1 MPTPRARPPTDLL
14 LPALQRDGGAGL
26 GRQLEVALREAI
38 RAGRLREGERLPP
51 TRALAADLRVS
62 RNVVL
67 EAYAQLVA
75 EGYLEARTRAGTHV
89 RAGAVRT
96 AHPVSRTGAERWRYD
111 LRPGVPDVGRFP
123 RSEWARALARA
134 ARSVPLSDLEY
145 GDPSGVEPLRAAL
158 AAHLRRVRGVVVEP
172 DRIVVCS
179 GVAQALR
186 LANVFLAERGVR
198 VLAAEDPSHPEPRAF
213 AEADGLR
220 VTPVPVDAGGID
232 VVALGDSGAGAV
244 HLTPAHQFPLGVVLA
259 PDRRAALAAWA
270 QDRRGWI
277 LEDDYDAEFRYDRDP
292 VGAVQGLAP
301 ERTLYA
307 GSVSKTLAPGLRL
320 GWLVA
325 PPDAAPRLA
334 ALKRSS
340 DLGSPSIDQWALAGL
355 LESGAY
361 ERHVRRLRVR
371 YRRRR
376 DALVEAV
383 TRHLP
388 EARLSGVAAGV
399 HAVLELPRG
408 ADEGRVTEAAS
419 RRSLRLLPLG
429 LYAVRQARPPAV
441 VLGYGRL
448 HETAIDGAVRALAAA
463 VRSPGWSSG
472 A

>member
-1 MPTPRARPPTDLL
+1 MPTPRARPPTDVL
-14 LPALQRDGGAGL
+14 LPALHRDGGGL
-26 GRQLEVALREAI
+26 GRQLEVAVRDAI
-38 RAGRLREGERLPP
+38 RTGRLREGERLPP
-51 TRALAADLRVS
+51 SRTLARELRVS

-89 RAGAVRT
+89 RAGAVQP
-96 AHPVSRTGAERWRYD
+96 AQPVGQTGAERWRYD

-145 GDPSGVEPLRAAL
+145 GDPSGVEALRAAL
-158 AAHLRRVRGVVVEP
+158 AVHLRRVRGVIVEP
-172 DRIVVCS
+172 ERIVVCS

-186 LANVFLAERGVR
+186 LANAFLVEQGVT

-220 VTPVPVDAGGID
+220 VTAVPVDEGGVD
-232 VVALGDSGAGAV
+232 TAAVDASGAGAV

-259 PDRRAALAAWA
+259 PDRRAELAAWA
-270 QDRRGWI
+270 QDRGGWI
-277 LEDDYDAEFRYDRDP
+277 LEDDYDAEFRYDREP

-301 ERTLYA
+301 ERTIYA

-325 PPDAAPRLA
+325 PPDAARRLA

-340 DLGSPSIDQWALAGL
+340 DLGSPAIDQWALAGL
-355 LESGAY
+355 LESGVY
-361 ERHVRRLRVR
+361 ERHVRRLRLR

-383 TRHLP
+383 ARHLP
-388 EARLSGVAAGV
+388 DARLRGVAAGV

-408 ADEGRVTEAAS
+408 AEEGRVTEAAG

-429 LYAVRQARPPAV
+429 LYVVDRPRAPAV
-441 VLGYGRL
+441 VLGYGRV
-448 HETAIDGAVRALAAA
+448 HESAIDDAIRSLAAA
-463 VRSPGWSSG
+463 VRSSG
-472 A
+472 